1 METSDSKEKD
11 LKDEMYDDPNFCNEE
26 GEWQM
31 VFGVVTH
38 PKAPTPRLTSNMQ
51 TCM

>member
-31 VFGVVTH
+31 VFGVVIH
-38 PKAPTPRLTSNMQ
+38 PKHQ
-51 TCM
+51 HQG

>member
-1 METSDSKEKD
+1 METSDSKEEE

-38 PKAPTPRLTSNMQ
+38 PKHQ
-51 TCM
+51 HQG